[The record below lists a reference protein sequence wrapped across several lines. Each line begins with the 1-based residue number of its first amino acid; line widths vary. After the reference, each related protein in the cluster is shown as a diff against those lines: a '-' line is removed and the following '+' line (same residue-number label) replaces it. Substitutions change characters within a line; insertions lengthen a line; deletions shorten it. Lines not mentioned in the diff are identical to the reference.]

1 MQHVTRATPLA
12 FDHGAIAFPLGSFA
26 FAPHCREVGHQHA
39 RRHSMSATTSAAHLA
54 MGQVSYGNCGSTQLQ
69 LRHQRSAFA

>member
-12 FDHGAIAFPLGSFA
+12 FDHGAIAFPLSFVI
-26 FAPHCREVGHQHA
+26 APHCRKVGHQHA

-54 MGQVSYGNCGSTQLQ
+54 MVSYGNCCAAETAK
-69 LRHQRSAFA
+69 RVFSAHVP